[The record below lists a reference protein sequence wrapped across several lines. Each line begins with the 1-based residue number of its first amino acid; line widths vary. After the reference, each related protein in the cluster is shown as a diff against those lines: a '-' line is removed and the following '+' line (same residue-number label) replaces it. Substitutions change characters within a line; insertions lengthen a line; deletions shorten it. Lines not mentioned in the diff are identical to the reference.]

1 MILTGSLLLLTILAG
16 SGGHLALS
24 RGMKQVGAVTDLS
37 FIGLTRMVGRAAR
50 QGWVWAGIGF
60 NTIAFFSMLALFTR
74 EDLSF
79 VIPATA
85 LSYVVG
91 TFGACFLLGEQ
102 VCWRRWVG
110 VVLVALGVTLTI
122 VGRS

>member
-1 MILTGSLLLLTILAG
+1 MILTGFLLMLTVLTS

-37 FIGLTRMVGRAAR
+37 LVGLARMVSRAAR

-60 NTIAFFSMLALFTR
+60 NTVAFFSMLALFSR

-91 TFGACFLLGEQ
+91 TFGARFFLGEQ
-102 VCWRRWVG
+102 VCWRRWAG
-110 VVLVALGVTLTI
+110 VVLVSLGVALAI
-122 VGRS
+122 LG